1 MTIPAKDTAEEKS
14 LRVRRGRVDSVDLYE
29 IKDNEL
35 DLLEKGSPA
44 SLYLNFA
51 VFLLSIAFSA
61 LAAISTATTFRHPL
75 VETVFV
81 VTMVVGLL
89 LGALLL
95 ILWQRERRSV
105 SEVIER
111 IRRRIPPDIVPTPPS
126 GAAVITEEREHVQP
140 TEPKG

>member
-1 MTIPAKDTAEEKS
+1 MTAGGREGEGEKL

-51 VFLLSIAFSA
+51 IFVVSIGFSA

-81 VTMVVGLL
+81 VAMVVGLL

-95 ILWQRERRSV
+95 ILWYRERRSV
-105 SEVIER
+105 SEVIKQ
-111 IRRRIPPDIVPTPPS
+111 IRRRIPPDVLVAS
-126 GAAVITEEREHVQP
+126 AAEAAVVIEEHEENRGI
-140 TEPKG
+140 EPKG